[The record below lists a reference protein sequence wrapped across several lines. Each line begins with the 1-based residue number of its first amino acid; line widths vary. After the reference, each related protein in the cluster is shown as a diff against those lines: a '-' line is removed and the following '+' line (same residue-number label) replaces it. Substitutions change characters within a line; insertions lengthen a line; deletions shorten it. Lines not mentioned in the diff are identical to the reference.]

1 MYSADKLDQQLSMA
15 AASFCGQEVEIIPEE
30 KASFLIHNTTADVAV
45 MGLPILMDPSHSQ

>member
-30 KASFLIHNTTADVAV
+30 KASFLIHNTTAV
-45 MGLPILMDPSHSQ
+45 MGLPILMDPSH